1 MTQTSISL
9 QPKAALT
16 VDTFLELINRPQ
28 PTAQKAIESMLLAD
42 AYMRGHNE
50 MLQSTVALFEQYTS
64 QRNVI
69 VKFNAFIKQQESKL
83 ADECQE
89 AEQLNDP
96 WTRDIEAKRL
106 QAQLDMVGAIKETL
120 ADKTTQADK
129 VVKLSHFLNE
139 QTNISFLHGVST
151 APTNFRLEAE

>member
-1 MTQTSISL
+1 MTQISL
-9 QPKAALT
+9 QPQAALT
-16 VDTFLELINRPQ
+16 VDTFLELINTPQ
-28 PTAQKAIESMLLAD
+28 PTAQKAIEGMLLAD

-69 VKFNAFIKQQESKL
+69 VKFNAFIKQQEGKL

-89 AEQLNDP
+89 ADQLHDP
-96 WTRDIEAKRL
+96 WKRDVEAKRL

-120 ADKTTQADK
+120 AQKVTQEDK
-129 VVKLSHFLNE
+129 VAQLSHFLNE

-151 APTNFRLEAE
+151 TPTNFRLEAE